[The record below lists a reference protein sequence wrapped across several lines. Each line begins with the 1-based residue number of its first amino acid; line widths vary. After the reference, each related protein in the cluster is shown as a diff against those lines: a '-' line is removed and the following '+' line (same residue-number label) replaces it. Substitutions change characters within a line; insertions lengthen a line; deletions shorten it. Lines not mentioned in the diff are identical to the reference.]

1 MLATQGEAARW
12 IEQKAKVWLS
22 ERDTNTAHS
31 SFWSRGAT
39 KVSSA
44 AIFMRFRRQPDEA
57 ARRDAY
63 DTAAGLTTTTKGTRH
78 HGQDSTY
85 HITSQ

>member
-1 MLATQGEAARW
+1 MDRAEGQGVALGTRHEYGKLLHFGAAAPQRSV
-12 IEQKAKVWLS
+12 A
-22 ERDTNTAHS
+22 
-31 SFWSRGAT
+31 
-39 KVSSA
+39 A

-85 HITSQ
+85 HIASQ